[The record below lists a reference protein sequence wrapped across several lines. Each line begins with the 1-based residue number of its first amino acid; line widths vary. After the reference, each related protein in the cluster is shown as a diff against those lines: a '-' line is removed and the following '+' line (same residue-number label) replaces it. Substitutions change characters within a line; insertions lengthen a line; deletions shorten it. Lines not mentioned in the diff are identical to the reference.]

1 MSLIVDG
8 YQRIDVV
15 LSSGS
20 RLKSVSHVKILITR
34 SDSSLRVEAPLRPS
48 SRIYYSGISFVFVPP
63 IFKGKSD
70 ASHSDAH
77 EDYYKHAT

>member
-34 SDSSLRVEAPLRPS
+34 SDSSLRVEAPL
-48 SRIYYSGISFVFVPP
+48 
-63 IFKGKSD
+63 
-70 ASHSDAH
+70 
-77 EDYYKHAT
+77 